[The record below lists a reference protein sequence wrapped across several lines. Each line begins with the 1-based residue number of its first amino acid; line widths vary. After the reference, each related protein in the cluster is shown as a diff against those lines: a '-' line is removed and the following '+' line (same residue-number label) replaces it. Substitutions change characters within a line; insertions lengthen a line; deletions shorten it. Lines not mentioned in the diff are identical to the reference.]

1 MSCPLPRAPGSA
13 AILLASGETAA
24 QKPAIEFACRLHGED
39 ILLVRVTTFFSARA
53 SSGVLGSTALCLCL
67 TLPRSRRMLPWF
79 RSLILILPASTLP
92 CATAEVVGLLWNSMA
107 GHTGQERTRST
118 LECRSPAPSVRRN
131 AHAIAEFSPWHLLSP
146 WHRLNLSHR
155 RRHVGLPLPP

>member
-53 SSGVLGSTALCLCL
+53 SSGVLGSSALCLCL
-67 TLPRSRRMLPWF
+67 TLPRSRRMLGNVPWF

-131 AHAIAEFSPWHLLSP
+131 C
-146 WHRLNLSHR
+146 R
-155 RRHVGLPLPP
+155 RI

>member
-53 SSGVLGSTALCLCL
+53 SSGVLGSSALCLCL

-92 CATAEVVGLLWNSMA
+92 CATAQVVGLLWNSMA
-107 GHTGQERTRST
+107 GHKGQERTRST

-131 AHAIAEFSPWHLLSP
+131 C
-146 WHRLNLSHR
+146 R
-155 RRHVGLPLPP
+155 RI